1 MIIPL
6 SISVI
11 QLYPDFYVG
20 LTLSVTYLPF
30 FSQIQL
36 LPVAPSFFGRHCDL
50 PESMPSRPPLP
61 LHLPSRGVLLPFFL
75 VHIISYCFTSIHGFN
90 MPAVVS
96 FNLKTSALLIALV
109 LVPIVILCC
118 SLAIALACSE
128 FWSSRPAG
136 YCVPRFCRSRA
147 RKRSQSD
154 PERANSTEIPGFSAT
169 PSEYGDPVLAREQV

>member
-1 MIIPL
+1 MLDLPCL
-6 SISVI
+6 SR
-11 QLYPDFYVG
+11 
-20 LTLSVTYLPF
+20 TCPF
-30 FSQIQL
+30 PQPQL
-36 LPVAPSFFGRHCDL
+36 LPGAPSFAGDIATFPNQYISSPFAFASSKSWCS
-50 PESMPSRPPLP
+50 PF
-61 LHLPSRGVLLPFFL
+61 PFFL
-75 VHIISYCFTSIHGFN
+75 IHFISYCFTSSRRFN
-90 MPAVVS
+90 MPAIVS
-96 FNLKTSALLIALV
+96 FNVKTSALLIALV

-169 PSEYGDPVLAREQV
+169 PSEYGDPVLARDQV